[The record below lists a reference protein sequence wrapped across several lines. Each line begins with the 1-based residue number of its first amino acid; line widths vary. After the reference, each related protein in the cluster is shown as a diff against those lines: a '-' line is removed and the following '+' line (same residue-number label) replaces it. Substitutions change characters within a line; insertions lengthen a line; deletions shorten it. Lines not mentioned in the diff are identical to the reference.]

1 VHIRAYKET
10 LLDFHTLK
18 LASHINWGEA
28 KNLEGEI
35 RGKRNRLGLFLP
47 SPPLLLHFFCPC
59 PNFLG
64 SQFKS
69 KKGSKVVFLSV
80 NVCYI
85 GYLREIDQR
94 KKKRKKKG
102 SIDEKE

>member
-1 VHIRAYKET
+1 MNIRAYKET

-28 KNLEGEI
+28 KNLEGEM

-47 SPPLLLHFFCPC
+47 SPSPL
-59 PNFLG
+59 FLPL
-64 SQFKS
+64 SQFFGQPIQKA
-69 KKGSKVVFLSV
+69 KKGSKVVVLSV

-94 KKKRKKKG
+94 KKKK
-102 SIDEKE
+102 EKRNY